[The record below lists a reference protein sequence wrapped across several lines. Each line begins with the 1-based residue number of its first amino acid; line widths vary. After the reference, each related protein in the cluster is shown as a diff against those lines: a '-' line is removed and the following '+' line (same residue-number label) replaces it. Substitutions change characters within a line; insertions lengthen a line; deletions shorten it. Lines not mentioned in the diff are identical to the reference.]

1 MLRDEILL
9 QLSDLLEASL
19 AAQGL
24 ELVELTHRY
33 EGSNLYVRILADRP
47 EGGITMDE
55 CARLNYELGR
65 VLDEKDLIQ
74 QRYTLE
80 VSSPGT
86 DRPLKT
92 EKDFLRCRQ
101 RIARF
106 FFNEPIEGKW
116 ELEGKILNAENGSVY
131 AEVDGEGI
139 VIPLSKINRAKQ
151 TTTMK

>member
-1 MLRDEILL
+1 MLRDEVLL
-9 QLSDLLEASL
+9 QLSELLEALL
-19 AAQGL
+19 AARGL

-33 EGSNLYVRILADRP
+33 EGSNLYLRILVDHP

-55 CARLNYELGR
+55 CARLNYELGM

-86 DRPLKT
+86 DRPLKL
-92 EKDFLRCRQ
+92 EKDFLRCLQ
-101 RIARF
+101 RTARF
-106 FFNEPIEGKW
+106 FFSEPIEGKW
-116 ELEGKILNAENGSVY
+116 ETEGKILTVENGSVY
-131 AEVDGEGI
+131 VEVEDKA
-139 VIPLSKINRAKQ
+139 VAIPLSKINRAKQ